1 MKKKKYDSVKA
12 ACKADRE
19 REIKAHGKI
28 ISCAHQKYINRKKR
42 TIVKK
47 TKFQLKITN
56 NIRNCVH
63 TLARYL

>member
-28 ISCAHQKYINRKKR
+28 ISLRPSKVHQSKKTYNR
-42 TIVKK
+42 KK

>member
-28 ISCAHQKYINRKKR
+28 ISLRPSKVHQSKKTYNRKKN
-42 TIVKK
+42 
-47 TKFQLKITN
+47 KISIKN
-56 NIRNCVH
+56 
-63 TLARYL
+63 YE